1 MRGEV
6 VAGGDGD
13 GPAGYFRYDFQDDEI
28 LVEGAVGA
36 RDVDVRWRGRRTLGQ
51 GREEFRQGRRPGGS
65 GHGRSQAE
73 GGEDENV

>member
-13 GPAGYFRYDFQDDEI
+13 GTAGYFRYDFRDNEI
-28 LVEGAVGA
+28 PVEGAAGA
-36 RDVDVRWRGRRTLGQ
+36 RDVDRQLDRGQ
-51 GREEFRQGRRPGGS
+51 EEFRQGRRPGRS
-65 GHGRSQAE
+65 GRGRE